1 MPIPRFTR
9 PNAGR
14 AVFGSFSDLHNE
26 SLNDET
32 PCFPDIEVVPNIVV
46 DQDEAKSPKGYNLT
60 TKSPLAGHK

>member
-14 AVFGSFSDLHNE
+14 AVLGSFSDLHIEVLNNE
-26 SLNDET
+26 M
-32 PCFPDIEVVPNIVV
+32 PCFPDIEIVPNIVV
-46 DQDEAKSPKGYNLT
+46 DQGEAKSPKGYNLT